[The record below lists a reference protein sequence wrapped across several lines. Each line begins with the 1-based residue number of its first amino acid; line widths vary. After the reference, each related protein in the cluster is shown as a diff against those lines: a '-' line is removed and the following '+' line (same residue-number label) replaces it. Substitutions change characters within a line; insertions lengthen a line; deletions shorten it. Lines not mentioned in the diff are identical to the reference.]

1 MTLALEALF
10 IFLCRVVD
18 VSLGT
23 VRMLLLFRGKRAQ
36 ASVVGFFEVLVF
48 INALGRVVNNLD
60 SPLKLLAYAAGFA
73 TGNYVGS
80 RLDER
85 LALGYQTVHVVL
97 PREHADRLTCRLRDA
112 GFGATVVS
120 ATGREGERSMV
131 MVTLQRKSLPCALAM
146 IEDEAPDAFVTIL
159 DTRHRRGGVFVHR

>member
-1 MTLALEALF
+1 MVLVFEALF

-23 VRMLLLFRGKRAQ
+23 VRLLLLFRGKRLQ

-60 SPLKLLAYAAGFA
+60 SPVKLLAYAAGFA
-73 TGNYVGS
+73 TGNFVGS
-80 RLDER
+80 KLEER
-85 LALGYQTVHVVL
+85 LALGYQTVHAVL
-97 PREHADRLTCRLRDA
+97 PQNCADKLTCRLREA

-120 ATGREGERSMV
+120 ASGREGQHSMV
-131 MVTLQRKSLPCALAM
+131 MVTLQRKALPAALAL
-146 IEDEAPDAFVTIL
+146 IETETPDAFVTIL
-159 DTRHRRGGVFVHR
+159 DTRQRRGGVFEYR